1 MKIDYTNL
9 SFTELID
16 KIESNR
22 FFDIPRM
29 VKEAF
34 RRLTP
39 QEPKYKVYTALLT
52 QESTLAPTSVV
63 LENTLDSDIFMEYI
77 GEGVYKINSLNITED
92 TYVKINNNYATVSTG
107 GESLIG
113 VSATASDG
121 YISIITL
128 ADGVKADSILYK
140 APIEI
145 RVYN

>member
-29 VKEAF
+29 IKEAF
-34 RRLTP
+34 SRLTP
-39 QEPKYKVYTALLT
+39 QEPKYKVYTAILN

-63 LENTLDSDIFMEYI
+63 LENTLDSDISTEYVS
-77 GEGVYKINSLNITED
+77 EGAYKINSLNITED
-92 TYVKINNNYATVSTG
+92 TYVKINNNYAIVSSG
-107 GESLIG
+107 GESVIG
-113 VSATASDG
+113 VSATASNG
-121 YISIITL
+121 YILIVTL
-128 ADGVKADSILYK
+128 TDGVKADSILYK